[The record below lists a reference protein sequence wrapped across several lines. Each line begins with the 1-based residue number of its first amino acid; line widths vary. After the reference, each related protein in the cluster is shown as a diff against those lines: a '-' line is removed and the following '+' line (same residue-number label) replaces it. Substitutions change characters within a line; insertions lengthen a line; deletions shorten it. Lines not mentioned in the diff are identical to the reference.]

1 MQLNKIIMET
11 IDLFKAL
18 KIEKYIELELDD
30 EFEPSNKAGSSS
42 YQTCNFQ
49 IFLFFY
55 FFIFYNTKINIT
67 SHT

>member
-1 MQLNKIIMET
+1 MET

-42 YQTCNFQ
+42 YRTCNFR

-55 FFIFYNTKINIT
+55 FFYFFDLL
-67 SHT
+67 